1 MYLVLQYD
9 VCNLFIMKTA
19 LSWNG
24 VTPSSNRAVLDQTFS
39 LIACHH
45 AVGSLPS
52 SCVLEVTGC
61 SKTED

>member
-1 MYLVLQYD
+1 
-9 VCNLFIMKTA
+9 MKTA

-39 LIACHH
+39 LIACRH